1 MLGWTI
7 SLTVSFSGIDAI
19 FYYSN
24 KIFEEGGIE
33 DYATFVTI
41 CIGVSSILFS
51 FVGMAAVDSAGRRPL
66 LLAGSY
72 LMCLGLAGMV
82 VGDAVD

>member
-19 FYYSN
+19 FFYSN
-24 KIFEEGGIE
+24 KIFEDGGIDE
-33 DYATFVTI
+33 YATIITI
-41 CIGVSSILFS
+41 CIGISTILFS
-51 FVGMAAVDSAGRRPL
+51 FVGMAAVDTAGRRPL
-66 LLAGSY
+66 LIGGSY
-72 LMCLGLAGMV
+72 LMCLGLVGMV